1 MNKRITFR
9 HMEHSNPMEDY
20 ANQQLEK
27 IENILS
33 NERTPI
39 YIDLVLEP
47 SKVHA
52 HHHIELRVKTPR
64 FEKISDFEGPDF
76 YNVLDRVIDTMYRQ
90 ICEEKKKE
98 IDERKQRGRHD
109 EFKKQR

>member
-1 MNKRITFR
+1 MD
-9 HMEHSNPMEDY
+9 HSDPMEDY

-27 IENILS
+27 VETLLT

-52 HHHIELRVKTPR
+52 HHRIELRVKTPR
-64 FEKISDFEGPDF
+64 FEKISHFEGPDF
-76 YNVLDRVIDTMYRQ
+76 YNVLDHVIDTMYRQ
-90 ICEEKKKE
+90 LCEEKRKE

-109 EFKKQR
+109 EFKKER